1 MPLTGM
7 EKTRLALDWIRK
19 DAQGIVVEYSVD
31 DYPKDWELTPA
42 LWERWIV
49 GKLKDAG
56 VPIKGVLKFSGLESG
71 TLLRLDD
78 PADFGRAKWVWVPPA
93 AC

>member
-1 MPLTGM
+1 MTSH
-7 EKTRLALDWIRK
+7 R
-19 DAQGIVVEYSVD
+19 IVVEYSVD
-31 DYPKDWELTPA
+31 DYPKDWELTSV

-56 VPIKGVLKFSGLESG
+56 VPFKGVLKFSGLESG

-93 AC
+93 DG